1 MTTQPFAPPC
11 EIVFVDG
18 GFVAADEAAVSVHA
32 NALSYGT
39 GTFEGIRACWNAEH
53 EQLYLLEALEHYRRL
68 ARSARILGLP
78 LRFTPEQLVAASV
91 ELLRRNDVRADA
103 YLRPLLIQSGDV
115 LPVRMH
121 DVPTRLSIAATPM
134 PGDYI
139 DPRGVRCMVSTWR
152 RAPDAAAANRAK
164 VTGGYPGPAMAKTD
178 AMRRGFDEAIML
190 TLDGFVAEATTSN
203 VLLRTGGTWVT
214 PPGTDDIL
222 EGITRRQVMTLIE
235 ELTGGAVVERRVQ
248 RTELYT
254 ADEVLLCGTAAG
266 IVPVVEIDDR
276 QIGTGRPG
284 ELTGRLAASL
294 RAVATRADDRHPE
307 WTVPVHAIDEEKR

>member
-11 EIVFVDG
+11 DIVFVDG

-53 EQLYLLEALEHYRRL
+53 EQLYLLEALDHFRRL
-68 ARSARILGLP
+68 ARSARILGLALP
-78 LRFTPEQLVAASV
+78 FTPERLVTASV

-103 YLRPLLIQSGDV
+103 YLRPLLIQSGAV

-152 RAPDAAAANRAK
+152 RAPDVAAANRAK
-164 VTGGYPGPAMAKTD
+164 VTGGYPGPALAKTE
-178 AMRRGFDEAIML
+178 AARRGYDEAIML

-203 VLLRTGGTWVT
+203 VLVRIGDGWVT

-222 EGITRRQVMTLIE
+222 EGITRRQVMKLIE
-235 ELTGGAVVERRVQ
+235 ELTGRTVVERRVQ

-266 IVPVVEIDDR
+266 VVPVVEIDER
-276 QIGTGRPG
+276 LVGSGRPG
-284 ELTGRLAASL
+284 ELTGRLAALL
-294 RAVATRADDRHPE
+294 RAIASRTDDRHPE
-307 WTVPVHAIDEEKR
+307 WTVPVHATERQMQ